1 MTAPEAIDPPRK
13 RGHSRAHDLVSSLT
27 QQILLGTFKPGDKL
41 PSENTLVRE
50 HAVSRTVVR
59 EALSKLQA
67 SGLVEPRHGIGTF
80 VIERQAQSGLR
91 VGAESAASVRDLLE
105 LRIGLEGQ
113 AAALAALR
121 RTDSQLQRM
130 RQALDDHQDLAAAGD
145 SCIEPDRRFHL
156 LIAEATGNLYFSETM
171 AQLGSGLIPRNR
183 MAADERSGAKL
194 ARHAYLANLEHEA
207 ILNAIRR
214 QDPDAARAAI
224 CLHLSNSR
232 DRLVPE

>member
-1 MTAPEAIDPPRK
+1 MRAARCPRIRLAAVTTWDPAPFRDTVQQVLDAFLDGLEQARAAGHVLAPIASVASFFVSRVDAAIDARLD
-13 RGHSRAHDLVSSLT
+13 A
-27 QQILLGTFKPGDKL
+27 LGTP
-41 PSENTLVRE
+41 E
-50 HAVSRTVVR
+50 
-59 EALSKLQA
+59 
-67 SGLVEPRHGIGTF
+67 
-80 VIERQAQSGLR
+80 
-91 VGAESAASVRDLLE
+91 
-105 LRIGLEGQ
+105 
-113 AAALAALR
+113 AAALRGKAAIANARLAYGVYQEVVA
-121 RTDSQLQRM
+121 SQRWK
-130 RQALDDHQDLAAAGD
+130 DLAAAGD

-232 DRLVPE
+232 DRLLPE